1 MIDFTIS
8 VPSIVEKT
16 IMGLFKSTKL
26 FCSVAPYADTV
37 ANSLMS
43 SMRYD
48 GYEVD
53 GVKLPSGDW
62 DISIKKGN
70 LFKAVLGL
78 QTALKVQIS
87 SAAPHVYVR
96 AGVGIF
102 GQQVIP
108 TVLTVCVWWP
118 FAILQVWGMIQQ
130 NKLDKLVLDKIQNE
144 FNTLA
149 GHQVDSRM
157 ID

>member
-1 MIDFTIS
+1 
-8 VPSIVEKT
+8 
-16 IMGLFKSTKL
+16 MGLFKSIKL
-26 FCSVAPYADTV
+26 FCNVAAHVDAV

-53 GVKLPSGDW
+53 GIKLPSGDW
-62 DISIKKGN
+62 DISIKKGD

-78 QTALKVQIS
+78 QTALKIRIS
-87 SAAPHVYVR
+87 LAAPHVYVK

-102 GQQVIP
+102 GQQIIP

-118 FAILQVWGMIQQ
+118 FAIPQIWGMIQQ
-130 NKLDKLVLDKIQNE
+130 NKLDKLVMDKVQNE
-144 FNTLA
+144 FNRLT
-149 GHQVDSRM
+149 GHSVVSKN